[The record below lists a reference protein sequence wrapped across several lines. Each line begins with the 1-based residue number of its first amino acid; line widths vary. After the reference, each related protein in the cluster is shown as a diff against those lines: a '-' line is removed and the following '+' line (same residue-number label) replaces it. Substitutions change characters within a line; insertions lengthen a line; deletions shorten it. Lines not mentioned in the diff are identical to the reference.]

1 MFPTEAL
8 RIRSFK
14 NLFIGQ
20 AVSQFGDAFYYVIFM
35 FMVRKITGSTAMV
48 GFVGAAETL
57 PFLLVGGYAGVL
69 ADRLDR
75 RKIMLIS
82 DLSSAAC
89 LIAFG
94 SLIYFDASP
103 PPWTMVL
110 TPFLMSCVRVFFMP
124 AKSAAIPRL
133 VPDDLLMKANA
144 LSNLAQTFMPLIG
157 LALSASVMGAL
168 YATSK
173 TWFFVTAI
181 MVDTASFLFS
191 AAYIWLLPA
200 LVPER
205 LDEDKHPFQEF
216 RQGLGYIKRHGVLRV
231 YVFVTLFMNL
241 MISPFFVVYVE
252 ANTRWY
258 GGTPQILCLMEMSF
272 FVGLVISSMFIGRFN
287 IRRAGL
293 GYSYSLG
300 FVGLCVACMAFSRTI
315 WLYSV
320 FNVLAGMALPFC
332 DIPLTTYIQTEVS
345 DALMGRVNSVLNMV
359 RMGVMPVGMLLGGW
373 MILKIGL
380 VGAYLVMGFG
390 MSAAALAGLTSPAF
404 RGATI
409 KVKEP
414 AEAVVE
420 TEEDALSLV

>member
-8 RIRSFK
+8 SIRSFK

-35 FMVRKITGSTAMV
+35 FMVRQITGSTAMV

-94 SLIYFDASP
+94 ILIYLDASP
-103 PPWTMVL
+103 PAWTMVV

-133 VPDDLLMKANA
+133 VPDNMLMKANA

-168 YATSK
+168 YAASK
-173 TWFFVTAI
+173 TWFFVTA
-181 MVDTASFLFS
+181 VLVNTCSFLFS
-191 AAYIWLLPA
+191 AAYIWLLPK

-205 LDEDKHPFQEF
+205 HDEDKHPLQEF

-231 YVFVTLFMNL
+231 YVFVSLFMNL

-252 ANTRWY
+252 ANKQWY
-258 GGTPQILCLMEMSF
+258 GGTPQILCVMEMSF
-272 FVGLVISSMFIGRFN
+272 FVGLVISSMFVGRFN

-300 FVGLCVACMAFSRTI
+300 TVGLAVAAMAFCKTI
-315 WLYSV
+315 WLYSI
-320 FNVLAGMALPFC
+320 FNIIAGLAVPFC
-332 DIPLTTYIQTEVS
+332 DIPLTTYIQTEVEDS
-345 DALMGRVNSVLNMV
+345 LMGRVNSVLNMV
-359 RMGVMPVGMLLGGW
+359 RMGVMPIGMMLGGW

-380 VGAYLVMGFG
+380 SGAYLVMGFG
-390 MSAAALAGLTSPAF
+390 MTAASLVALASPAF

-409 KVKEP
+409 KVQAP

-420 TEEDALSLV
+420 SEDALTLV